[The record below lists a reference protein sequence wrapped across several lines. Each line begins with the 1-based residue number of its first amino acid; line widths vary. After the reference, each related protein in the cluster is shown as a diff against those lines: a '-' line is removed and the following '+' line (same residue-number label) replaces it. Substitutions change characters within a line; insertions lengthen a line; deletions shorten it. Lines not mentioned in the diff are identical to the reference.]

1 MRNSR
6 KQQIR
11 SALFANSTLDLQNV
25 SPLKRRNICLL
36 CDSLDGEHLWDRSCV
51 WVLLLDLRMQPCWTS
66 HRNTDITQAVYTFLT
81 FWNALFCVCPKPDS
95 SDQRSA
101 RRVTGRLLQGHNK
114 SPFIVEWFSVSVCQ
128 ETVWEAFKI
137 FWDRLPER
145 DEYQDWVGRCMDGSV
160 SVTDI
165 GRFFSQSEEHISFI
179 RSVSVSV

>member
-1 MRNSR
+1 M
-6 KQQIR
+6 
-11 SALFANSTLDLQNV
+11 
-25 SPLKRRNICLL
+25 
-36 CDSLDGEHLWDRSCV
+36 
-51 WVLLLDLRMQPCWTS
+51 
-66 HRNTDITQAVYTFLT
+66 
-81 FWNALFCVCPKPDS
+81 
-95 SDQRSA
+95 
-101 RRVTGRLLQGHNK
+101 
-114 SPFIVEWFSVSVCQ
+114 CQ